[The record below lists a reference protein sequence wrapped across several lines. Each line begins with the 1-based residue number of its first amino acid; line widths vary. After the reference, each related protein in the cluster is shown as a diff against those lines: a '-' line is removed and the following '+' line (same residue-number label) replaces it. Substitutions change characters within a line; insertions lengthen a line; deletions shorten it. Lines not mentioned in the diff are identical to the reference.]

1 PARFPVVFP
10 ALAGGMATAC
20 KARPFDLNSGSYRIQ
35 GFIGAHPVFPAHGPL
50 NTGKSSSETSLTSL
64 GAGNA
69 ARKTNGSAEGQDPL
83 RKKTAKESLQKKA
96 CKKQAALG
104 LLHRA

>member
-83 RKKTAKESLQKKA
+83 RKKLQKKA
-96 CKKQAALG
+96 CKRKPVKESL
-104 LLHRA
+104 